1 MPVWPRIAAGLLLAG
16 VLIGFAGFKAYSAKL
31 GPLVQVYGTTYYNGD
46 GPAAAP
52 LACKPES
59 EIVAAIRQVHAKYDY
74 LEGADLKSFEQRAGM
89 LKGLPPLNIEKLYI
103 ITEDDQLRDGEMVL
117 FIGLRVDCVT
127 TVFGLPSRLYRE
139 LEGTYEG
146 A

>member
-1 MPVWPRIAAGLLLAG
+1 MPVWWRIAAGLLLAG
-16 VLIGFAGFKAYSAKL
+16 VLIGFAGFKAYSEKL
-31 GPLVQVYGTTYYNGD
+31 GPLVQAHGTTYYNGD
-46 GPAAAP
+46 GPASAP

-59 EIVAAIRQVHAKYDY
+59 EIIAAIRQVHAKYDY
-74 LEGADLKSFEQRAGM
+74 LEGAELKSFEQRAGL

-127 TVFGLPSRLYRE
+127 TVFGLPTRLYRE
-139 LEGTYEG
+139 LKGTYEG